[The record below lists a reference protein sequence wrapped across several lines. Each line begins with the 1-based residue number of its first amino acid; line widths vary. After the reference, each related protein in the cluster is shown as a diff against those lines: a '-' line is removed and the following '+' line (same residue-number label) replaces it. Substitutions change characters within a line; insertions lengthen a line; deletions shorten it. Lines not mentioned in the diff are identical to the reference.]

1 MAEIHSGT
9 NGPINFKTYYNGIAK
24 DPDSG
29 PSVKIYY
36 EDATSGVSLTANNT
50 DVDAGSYFV
59 YLPITATTD
68 YKYFY
73 IHIIYT
79 ISGTEFYDKKHYVVT
94 RPYATVADIVDYSG
108 YGVDTVDTNYK
119 TYDEIMSAERYARF
133 KINAFTGQKFDYG
146 QKTVSALGDGVDV
159 LLLPERIE
167 SISKVYENDV
177 LVYDSASTNNQVS
190 LKVTD
195 TNYAIAIDKGAG
207 LEVFESYPYQ
217 ADRPNAGYFN
227 SGSKYTIEGM
237 FGYKNVPIE
246 IYDCTIRLANDFFHQ
261 DTTWKEKYV
270 KSMQTGDWSVDISPA
285 AFTGTGNSAVDRML
299 EPFVANRMVVI

>member
-1 MAEIHSGT
+1 MAEIHAGT

-24 DPDSG
+24 DPDVG
-29 PSVKIYY
+29 PTVTIFY
-36 EDATSGVSLTANNT
+36 EDATTGTVLTANNT
-50 DVDAGSYFV
+50 DVDAGSYFTYV
-59 YLPITATTD
+59 PISATTS

-73 IHIIYT
+73 LKIDYT
-79 ISGTEFYDKKHYVVT
+79 ISGTVFSDRKHYLVT

-133 KINAFTGQKFDYG
+133 KINAFTGQKFDYT
-146 QKTVSALGDGVDV
+146 QKTISVLGDGVDV

-177 LVYDSASTNNQVS
+177 LVYDSTSANNQVT

-195 TNYAIAIDKGAG
+195 TNYAIVIDKGAG

-227 SGSKYTIEGM
+227 NGSKYSVEGM

-261 DTTWKEKYV
+261 DTIWKEKYV
-270 KSMQTGDWSVDISPA
+270 KSMQTGDWNVDISPA

>member
-1 MAEIHSGT
+1 MAEIHAGT

-24 DPDSG
+24 DPDVG
-29 PSVKIYY
+29 PTVTIFY
-36 EDATSGVSLTANNT
+36 EDATTGTVLTANNT
-50 DVDAGSYFV
+50 DVDAGSYFTYV
-59 YLPITATTD
+59 PISATTT

-73 IHIIYT
+73 LKIDYT
-79 ISGTEFYDKKHYVVT
+79 ISGTVFSDRKHYLVT

-133 KINAFTGQKFDYG
+133 KINAFTGQKFDYV
-146 QKTVSALGDGVDV
+146 QKTISVLGDGVDV

-177 LVYDSASTNNQVS
+177 LVYDSTSANNQVT

-227 SGSKYTIEGM
+227 NGSKYSVEGM

-261 DTTWKEKYV
+261 DTVWKEKYV

-285 AFTGTGNSAVDRML
+285 AYTGTGNSAVDRML